1 MRYNKA
7 PESLNSILG
16 SLIKK
21 RGWERKIKEFQA
33 LSNWPEIVGP
43 KVAENSKPVR
53 IEGQKLFVRVEN
65 SVWKNE
71 LVFMQKEIR
80 EKLNKS
86 VDGEVIKDIIF
97 VN

>member
-1 MRYNKA
+1 MGYAKA
-7 PESLNSILG
+7 PESISLILG
-16 SLIKK
+16 NLLKK

-33 LSNWPEIVGP
+33 LANWSKIVGP

-71 LVFMQKEIR
+71 LVFMQKEIK

-86 VDGEVIKDIIF
+86 VDGEVVKDIIF